1 MSELTVLQAMRLKG
15 RIAEPQL
22 VATLGEGASDV
33 AQTVLQLTAAGLLVE
48 GASLRL
54 SPDGRARLNMLL
66 AQERSG
72 IDQDGLAQ
80 SYGEF
85 RTVNNEFKALVAEW
99 QLRDGQPNAHDDMD
113 YDAAIL
119 DRLGRVHQQVSPV
132 LAAVA
137 ALVPRLGAYVDKLD
151 SALAKVRAGDT
162 AWFTRP
168 IIDSYHTVWFELH
181 EELIVASGLTRED
194 EARAGHAD

>member
-48 GASLRL
+48 GTSLRL
-54 SPDGRARLNMLL
+54 SPEGRARLNMLL

-85 RTVNNEFKALVAEW
+85 RTVNNVAGPRCGRSLGATAWGLCRQAGLSAGESQSRRHRMVHPADHRLVPHRVVRTA
-99 QLRDGQPNAHDDMD
+99 RRADR
-113 YDAAIL
+113 
-119 DRLGRVHQQVSPV
+119 RLGPHP
-132 LAAVA
+132 
-137 ALVPRLGAYVDKLD
+137 
-151 SALAKVRAGDT
+151 
-162 AWFTRP
+162 
-168 IIDSYHTVWFELH
+168 
-181 EELIVASGLTRED
+181 
-194 EARAGHAD
+194 